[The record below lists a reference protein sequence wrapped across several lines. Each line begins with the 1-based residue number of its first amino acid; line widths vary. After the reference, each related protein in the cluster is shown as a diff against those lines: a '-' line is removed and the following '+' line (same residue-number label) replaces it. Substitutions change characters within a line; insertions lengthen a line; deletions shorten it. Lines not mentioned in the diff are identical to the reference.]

1 MLSTLELK
9 LNAEAMIKV
18 WAYKAN
24 SADTDRGAYFYE
36 GRYLEACRRYE
47 EDFGVLNNVDKGERV

>member
-1 MLSTLELK
+1 MLSTLERK

-24 SADTDRGAYFYE
+24 TADTDRGAYFYE

-47 EDFGVLNNVDKGERV
+47 EDFGNLDKGE

>member
-24 SADTDRGAYFYE
+24 TADTDRGAYFYE

-47 EDFGVLNNVDKGERV
+47 EDFGNLDKGE